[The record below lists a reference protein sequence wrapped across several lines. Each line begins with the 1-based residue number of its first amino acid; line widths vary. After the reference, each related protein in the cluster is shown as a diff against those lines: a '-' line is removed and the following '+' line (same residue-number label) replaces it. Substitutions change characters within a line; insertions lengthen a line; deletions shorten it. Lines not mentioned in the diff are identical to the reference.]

1 MQCDETAVIRAVAAA
16 SFGGGGSGREAPHRP
31 AARHS
36 GVGGGGRANTA
47 PAAPPY
53 GHSHGTAPGGWAPLP
68 PSAPPTCE
76 GGEHA
81 VRGARWGWA
90 GRGWLTRS
98 GVHSPPTARPLRRPP
113 ARTAAGSVRGQ
124 REGLGRGVRGV
135 VRSLNWPDRFLS
147 HFDMRSRMRVR
158 GERAWSHAGEKIAC
172 ACTMLAVWV
181 LARQAR
187 VQRRRGCALGAWRAA
202 HRIGAQ
208 RCAGATAT
216 LLPCAIGSRRTVPA
230 LGPARRAPR
239 WAVDAFRLASIGH
252 FCPKISD
259 INLIRKFY
267 IVCLSLSTR

>member
-36 GVGGGGRANTA
+36 GVGGSGRANTA

-113 ARTAAGSVRGQ
+113 ARAAAVAVRRQ
-124 REGLGRGVRGV
+124 REGLGRGHCKTGAAASNRPFE
-135 VRSLNWPDRFLS
+135 STCDAP
-147 HFDMRSRMRVR
+147 
-158 GERAWSHAGEKIAC
+158 
-172 ACTMLAVWV
+172 
-181 LARQAR
+181 
-187 VQRRRGCALGAWRAA
+187 RRRLVLGEAKQTNTSWGWANTLSYAGCTD
-202 HRIGAQ
+202 HMV
-208 RCAGATAT
+208 
-216 LLPCAIGSRRTVPA
+216 S
-230 LGPARRAPR
+230 
-239 WAVDAFRLASIGH
+239 
-252 FCPKISD
+252 K
-259 INLIRKFY
+259 
-267 IVCLSLSTR
+267 